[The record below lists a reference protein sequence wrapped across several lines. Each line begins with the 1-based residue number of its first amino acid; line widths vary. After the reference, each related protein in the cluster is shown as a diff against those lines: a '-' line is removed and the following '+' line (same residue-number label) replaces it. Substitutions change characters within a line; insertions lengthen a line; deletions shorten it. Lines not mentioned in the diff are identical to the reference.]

1 MFHDYVESGPFLMT
15 DKTAHIG
22 ARFRLSPSNSSV
34 ANTLRRQILV
44 GIPTVAFRTEPYEQS
59 GIQVE
64 TNTTPLVNE
73 MLCHRIGMIPI
84 AADPDTFNPDRYEFH
99 ISKENTTKQMIDIHA
114 SDFVVIERN
123 PEDPTDEG
131 RQIPTEQFFP
141 PDPITGDTCLITRL
155 RPQWN
160 PIATHEKLVL
170 KAKASISTGT
180 ENIRWSPVSQ
190 CSFENTRDEDP
201 DRQAAMFEKWV
212 SVSKKI
218 PDLSA
223 IATEQVEE
231 LRREYNTM
239 EVQRCFRLSET
250 GEPDDFTFYIESVG
264 VLSPKRIVA
273 DGIKSIIRM
282 LEKYQDLDGELPENV
297 SISHGDTR
305 FPSVDILFRNEGHT
319 LGNLLQHYLVEQHI
333 EGVEDPT
340 ITYAGYKVP
349 HPLKA
354 EMVIRIGLSD
364 DMEDPEAELRT
375 ARLAIAKVTRNLKSF
390 FQSMLEDWNRSVNP
404 PA

>member
-1 MFHDYVESGPFLMT
+1 MT
-15 DKTAHIG
+15 DKTAQIG
-22 ARFRLSPSNSSV
+22 ARFRMAPSNSSV

-73 MLCHRIGMIPI
+73 MICHRIGMIPI
-84 AADPDTFNPDRYEFH
+84 AADPATFNPEHYEFH
-99 ISKENTTKQMIDIHA
+99 ISKENTTKQMVDIHA
-114 SDFVVIERN
+114 SEFVVIERN
-123 PEDPTDEG
+123 PENPMDEG

-160 PIATHEKLVL
+160 PIAAHEKLVL
-170 KAKASISTGT
+170 KAKASISTGM

-201 DRQAAMFEKWV
+201 DRQSAMFEKWV

-223 IATEQVEE
+223 IAAEQVDE

-239 EVQRCFRLSET
+239 EVQRCFRLNEA
-250 GEPDDFTFYIESVG
+250 GEPDDFTFYVESVG
-264 VLSPKRIVA
+264 ILSPKRIVA
-273 DGIKSIIRM
+273 DGIASIIRM
-282 LEKYQDLDGELPENV
+282 LEKYQDIDGELPENV
-297 SISHGDTR
+297 SIRNGDTR
-305 FPSVDILFRNEGHT
+305 FPSVDILFRNESHT

-333 EGVEDPT
+333 EGVEDPA

-354 EMVIRIGLSD
+354 EMVVRIGVSEEI
-364 DMEDPEAELRT
+364 EDPEAELRT